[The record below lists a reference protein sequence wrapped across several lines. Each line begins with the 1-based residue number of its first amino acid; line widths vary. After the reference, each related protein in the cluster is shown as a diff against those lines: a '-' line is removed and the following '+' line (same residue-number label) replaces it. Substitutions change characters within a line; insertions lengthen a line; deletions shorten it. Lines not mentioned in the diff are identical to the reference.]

1 MSFIESV
8 GGTFIV
14 WLRSDV
20 IPYILF
26 GTCSVVIIVS
36 CLLNIFLIFMLKR
49 RKLILLPTNRYLL
62 QLIIVDFLACGFA
75 LIPSCVTALAKSWI
89 MSEPVCYIHAVM
101 STWLMLVSFGL
112 VCFCLIERAVKQ
124 KNPKLHHAV
133 FDSNLGVSITSVM
146 IWAIDL
152 GVAILPVFGISHI
165 AYDVYQASCVVFHS
179 SSLIYVT
186 TVFSLTFVVSLLIF
200 LVTSC
205 LIFNHHRNE
214 LKKKK
219 SDMIELLKPSREQDN
234 TVTSPQI
241 TNRSEKSTVSTTGI
255 VPAVEE
261 TPRDISARRD
271 TLAEMTMS
279 DQETANN
286 RSRYWRKLQ
295 NSTKHRPSRLQSV
308 VSAVQSYDLFS
319 DDHKDE
325 DHHLAVTYMI
335 VYCFLSICWL
345 PSLILALANGFDD
358 SIWRGWYSL
367 TMIFAVLSFIA
378 KPIIYM
384 AHNRHFRQNSKMALP
399 ESVTVK
405 VARIRNSISTAVDKL
420 DKAVFVSPKTENNF
434 ATAVATNKAAKTWI
448 KKVRKPDNTPII
460 QEECD
465 DNNVVRSESDRGPE
479 ETRESQEKDFHPNSA
494 DMSEVPIINSPSSS
508 QK

>member
-26 GTCSVVIIVS
+26 GTCGVVIIVS

-62 QLIIVDFLACGFA
+62 QLIIVDFLACGFV

-89 MSEPVCYIHAVM
+89 MSEPVCYAHAVM

-112 VCFCLIERAVKQ
+112 VCFCLIERTVKQ

-133 FDSNLGVSITSVM
+133 FDSNVGVSITSVL
-146 IWAIDL
+146 IWAVDL
-152 GVAILPVFGISHI
+152 GVAILPVFGISKI
-165 AYDVYQASCVVFHS
+165 AYDDYQASCVVFHS

-186 TVFSLTFVVSLLIF
+186 TVFSMTFVLSLLIF
-200 LVTSC
+200 LVTCC

-219 SDMIELLKPSREQDN
+219 SDMIELLKPDREQNN
-234 TVTSPQI
+234 TVTSPPI
-241 TNRSEKSTVSTTGI
+241 TNRSENSTVSATGI
-255 VPAVEE
+255 VAAMED
-261 TPRDISARRD
+261 TPRDVSARRD

-295 NSTKHRPSRLQSV
+295 QSKRRQSRLQSV
-308 VSAVQSYDLFS
+308 VSAVQNYDLFS
-319 DDHKDE
+319 DDHQDE
-325 DHHLAVTYMI
+325 DHHLAVTYMM
-335 VYCFLSICWL
+335 VYCFLTICWL
-345 PSLILALANGFDD
+345 PFLILALVNGFDG

-399 ESVTVK
+399 ESVTNK

-420 DKAVFVSPKTENNF
+420 DKAVFVSPKADKNI
-434 ATAVATNKAAKTWI
+434 ATAIATNKAAKTWI
-448 KKVRKPDNTPII
+448 KKARKPDNTPII

-465 DNNVVRSESDRGPE
+465 DNNVVTSESDRRSE
-479 ETRESQEKDFHPNSA
+479 ETREAEGKDFHPNSA
-494 DMSEVPIINSPSSS
+494 DMSEVPIINLPPLSH
-508 QK
+508 K